1 MSVRWPKM
9 LMRLGLVVALILGL
23 GDLSGWLPFSPKI
36 LWVHVAAGLAVLVG
50 IAALTLGYR
59 SARMAAALVLA
70 LIGAGFGILVRAR
83 GGPYDGF
90 IHLGLM
96 LASVG
101 IAEMTPRPHRQ
112 LAWRDRP

>member
-1 MSVRWPKM
+1 M

-23 GDLSGWLPFSPKI
+23 GDMSGWLPFSPKI
-36 LWVHVAAGLAVLVG
+36 LWVHVAAGLAVLLGV
-50 IAALTLGYR
+50 AALAIQTR
-59 SARMAAALVLA
+59 SGRMWLALLIA
-70 LIGAGFGILVRAR
+70 LIGAAFGILVRAQ

-96 LASVG
+96 LAAVG
-101 IAEMTPRPHRQ
+101 IAEMTPRPRRQ